1 MGYGDYIMLSGVV
14 RDIKKKFR
22 DFAVTASAAERSGY
36 YFEAVFQGNPYLT
49 RADTVA
55 GQKKVFDVPPL
66 QFGSQDAQRIRW
78 SPGFH
83 PIPGN
88 LYFTEEESRTA
99 LRSAEAIRAASG
111 CQTLVFLNPYAKPR
125 IVIDGETIEYDHHV
139 NKEWGYRR
147 YCDLVRALRGKLV
160 FVQASGPLDQ
170 RALVEGAYEIETPTF
185 RDAAALLS
193 QCDAYLGCEGG
204 LHHAASALDRRGVV
218 IFGGWISP
226 KVTGYAIHDNV
237 YRGDLADACGSL
249 HPCPHC
255 SRIMADISVDEIVLR
270 LSALLDDA

>member
-1 MGYGDYIMLSGVV
+1 MGYGDYIMLSGIV

-22 DFAVTASAAERSGY
+22 DFAVTASAAER
-36 YFEAVFQGNPYLT
+36 F
-49 RADTVA
+49 
-55 GQKKVFDVPPL
+55 
-66 QFGSQDAQRIRW
+66 RW

-255 SRIMADISVDEIVLR
+255 SRIMAEISVEEIVLR
-270 LSALLDDA
+270 RSEILDSRAKRSDFHGRNPPKADPGARRSA